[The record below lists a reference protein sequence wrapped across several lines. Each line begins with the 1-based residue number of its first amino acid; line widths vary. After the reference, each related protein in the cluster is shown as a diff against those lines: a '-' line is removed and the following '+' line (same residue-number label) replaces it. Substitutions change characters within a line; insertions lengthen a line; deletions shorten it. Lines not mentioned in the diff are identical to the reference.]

1 MSGSGATP
9 DAGTIVPS
17 VRALAGRVCLPT
29 LPMDWRAVGDVAGTV
44 ALSGMP
50 GADVLDGGHRVRG
63 DAQAAA
69 HVVPGMWFSPVRR
82 TASAPWVCNG
92 CSGSAATRRP
102 RGPGSTSCGE
112 QWSGPVGIASPALS
126 RLTKPMSA
134 APNEGKAGPGSRP
147 TKASSSRW
155 RPRRGVAASAGS
167 AFGASRTC
175 PRTAFFPSSR
185 MPCRP
190 GRWSIPTDGV
200 VIAGWRRP
208 ATSTKSLSSATARNR
223 PMRSSSP
230 HRCFASQAVAAR
242 HPPGRH
248 SAPASR
254 LLPRRIHLPV
264 QSTALTSPGAALPQ
278 TRPTGCRCRTDSLPH
293 HHRSCRFR
301 SPDSGTGV
309 KGIPSKYILEEAHIS
324 FDHLVVFLDISD
336 IEDEAK
342 IYWIDDD
349 DRVNITERES
359 ERWHETR
366 RKNQPLKQPSD
377 LPAEIRIKKFLKDN
391 SILIRFVVLI
401 KDTLKTKLAKKKNSV
416 MENELGTGKARAL
429 WTVDD
434 RLFASYGAKG
444 LRRASENMDRLLD
457 VVRKYGIDLTV
468 VVYPWPDQII
478 NRDLNSRQVSFWQA
492 WAKGRNVEFVNLFP
506 AFISDKDG
514 EATIREYFFPG
525 DVHWNEFGHR
535 LVAER
540 FLRYYEKRAHQ
551 GN

>member
-1 MSGSGATP
+1 MPTP
-9 DAGTIVPS
+9 FKQWIINIGI
-17 VRALAGRVCLPT
+17 
-29 LPMDWRAVGDVAGTV
+29 AVGVVVASDVTLAQVFKHFFDGRPLDSIDRSHHLVRISSPIYHHDLEKNIQLEYIFWGKYRYPYRTNSLGFRDAIQRLVSPQPKSRRILFIGDSFTEGIGV
-44 ALSGMP
+44 AFEDTFDGIISNRLSSRKIET
-50 GADVLDGGHRVRG
+50 LN
-63 DAQAAA
+63 AA
-69 HVVPGMWFSPVRR
+69 VVSY
-82 TASAPWVCNG
+82 
-92 CSGSAATRRP
+92 
-102 RGPGSTSCGE
+102 
-112 QWSGPVGIASPALS
+112 SPAIYY
-126 RLTKPMSA
+126 RK
-134 APNEGKAGPGSRP
+134 
-147 TKASSSRW
+147 
-155 RPRRGVAASAGS
+155 V
-167 AFGASRTC
+167 
-175 PRTAFFPSSR
+175 
-185 MPCRP
+185 
-190 GRWSIPTDGV
+190 
-200 VIAGWRRP
+200 
-208 ATSTKSLSSATARNR
+208 
-223 PMRSSSP
+223 
-230 HRCFASQAVAAR
+230 
-242 HPPGRH
+242 
-248 SAPASR
+248 
-254 LLPRRIHLPV
+254 
-264 QSTALTSPGAALPQ
+264 
-278 TRPTGCRCRTDSLPH
+278 
-293 HHRSCRFR
+293 
-301 SPDSGTGV
+301 
-309 KGIPSKYILEEAHIS
+309 KYILEEAHIS